1 MYYSRFGLSE
11 NPFGA
16 TPNPR
21 YLYFSRGHREAM
33 DHLIYGIRERKGFIM
48 ITGGVGTGKTTLL
61 RSLLSDADDTMKT
74 ALILNPFL
82 AEDDLLPAVCAEFGI
97 PAPEDGS
104 RRAWLSAL
112 NDFLITTH
120 AGGRTAVLLL
130 DEAQNLSREVLEEAR
145 ILSNLETDREKLL
158 QIVLTGQEELVHL
171 LARPELRQ
179 LNERVV
185 VRYHLGPLDSED
197 LRAYVQHRMAVAG
210 NRGGVPFSRDA
221 WKALHSVSAGIP
233 RRINAVCDR
242 AFLAAYSRNRDKVN
256 GGLIREAAREVG
268 ATGVSS
274 APAAGWRFSFTL
286 AAALVLALALSFGLG
301 IWARGRTDG
310 QAIPAPSARAA
321 APALQA
327 PSPSAGAL
335 PASPQAASTAN
346 ESATGAEKPASAPAQ
361 KASASWLLNNA
372 QSLDLLYK
380 ADSGP
385 QAASKAGL
393 FSFNLDISRARRLK
407 RPFRAALSGMEG
419 TGEGFA
425 VVTGATPTGFSVLSA
440 DGSPTAAETADLAR
454 YWTGALVWLVP
465 EGLPGAPVQA
475 GSRGPEVTRLQ
486 QSLALAGYEV
496 AADGLYGRRTGE
508 AVRRFQA
515 DFGISPD
522 GTAGYDTLRVLSKV
536 SGAE

>member
-1 MYYSRFGLSE
+1 MSE

-61 RSLLSDADDTMKT
+61 RSLLSEADDTMKT

-104 RRAWLSAL
+104 RRSWLSAL
-112 NDFLITTH
+112 NDFLIKTH
-120 AGGRTAVLLL
+120 AEGRTAVLLL

-185 VRYHLGPLDSED
+185 VRYHLGPLDRED

-221 WKALHSVSAGIP
+221 WKALHTVSAGIP

-242 AFLAAYSRNRDKVN
+242 AFLAAYSRNRDRVN

-268 ATGVSS
+268 ASGVSS
-274 APAAGWRFSFTL
+274 APAAGRLFSPTFL
-286 AAALVLALALSFGLG
+286 AALVLALALSFGLG
-301 IWARGRTDG
+301 IWARGRTG
-310 QAIPAPSARAA
+310 EVPGGLPAPA
-321 APALQA
+321 
-327 PSPSAGAL
+327 
-335 PASPQAASTAN
+335 
-346 ESATGAEKPASAPAQ
+346 ASAPAR
-361 KASASWLLNNA
+361 KPVALAVPASPDPAGSETVSPSPAENTAGAGGQAQQALRPWLLSNA
-372 QSLDLLYK
+372 QSLDFLYK
-380 ADSGP
+380 AGNGS
-385 QAASKAGL
+385 QSAARAGL
-393 FSFNLDISRARRLK
+393 FSFSLDVSRARRLK
-407 RPFRAALSGMEG
+407 RPFRAALSGGEE
-419 TGEGFA
+419 TGGGFA
-425 VVTGATPTGFSVLSA
+425 VITGATPTGFSVLSA
-440 DGSPTAAETADLAR
+440 DGSQVAVETAELAR
-454 YWTGALVWLVP
+454 HWTGALVWLVP

-475 GSRGPEVTRLQ
+475 GSRGQEVMRIQ
-486 QSLALAGYEV
+486 QSLAMAGYEV
-496 AADGLYGRRTGE
+496 TADGLYGRRTGE

-522 GTAGYDTLRVLSKV
+522 GTAGYDTVRVLSQAT
-536 SGAE
+536 GDP